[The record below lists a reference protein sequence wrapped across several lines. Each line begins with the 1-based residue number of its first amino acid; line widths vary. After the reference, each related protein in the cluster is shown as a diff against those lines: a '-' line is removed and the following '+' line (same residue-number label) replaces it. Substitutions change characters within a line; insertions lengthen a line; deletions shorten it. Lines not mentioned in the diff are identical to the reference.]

1 VTTLCHPG
9 NHPVDLTYHGARWA
23 VCSPDVP
30 GSGLP
35 WDMPTA
41 LCAIGALLILGGF
54 AAYLGYLMYTDRKRI
69 EP

>member
-1 VTTLCHPG
+1 MTTLCPPG
-9 NHPVDLTYHGARWA
+9 NHPVDFTYRAARWP

-30 GSGLP
+30 GNGLP
-35 WDMPTA
+35 WDMPTV

>member
-1 VTTLCHPG
+1 
-9 NHPVDLTYHGARWA
+9 
-23 VCSPDVP
+23 
-30 GSGLP
+30 
-35 WDMPTA
+35 MPTV